1 MHSPFLFVPLAT
13 PPRRWRWQGAVRGKC
28 AFDPDDMYYAGAA
41 PGQPFFEDGVH
52 LR

>member
-1 MHSPFLFVPLAT
+1 MED
-13 PPRRWRWQGAVRGKC
+13 G